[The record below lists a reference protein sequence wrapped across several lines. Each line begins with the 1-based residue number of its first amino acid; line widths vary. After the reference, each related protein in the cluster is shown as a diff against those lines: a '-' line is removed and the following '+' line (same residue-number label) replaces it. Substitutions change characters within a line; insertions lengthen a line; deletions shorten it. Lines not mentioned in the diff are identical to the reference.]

1 MVRPAFLAACIA
13 CATLSAQGSAHAD
26 TKSDCVAAADQGQSL
41 RDDGKYRRAREAFAT
56 CSRDVCPKVVV
67 QSCSQWL
74 HDLDGAMP
82 TVVLGAKDDQ
92 GNDVAAA
99 HVTVD
104 GQPLTDTLDG
114 KPVPIDPGMHALRFE
129 HPGSQPAEA
138 DVVIRAGEKNRE
150 VSVTLHAVAPGTGAP
165 PQAPAPSAPVPE
177 STPGTPFF
185 TARNTTA
192 LVLVVAGLGAIAGG
206 AYFVSQ
212 SSSES
217 NTASS
222 LRTALGPSDACTV
235 NPSDSRCGSLK
246 SAVDSQHADTTAGA
260 ILLAAGGAAVVG
272 GVVAWLVWPKNE
284 PSEPASAP
292 EVSLGPGRLT
302 FGVSGSF

>member
-1 MVRPAFLAACIA
+1 MVRPALLAACIA
-13 CATLSAQGSAHAD
+13 CATSSAQRAACAD
-26 TKSDCVAAADQGQSL
+26 TKTECVSAADQGQSW
-41 RDDGKYRRAREAFAT
+41 RDDGQYRRAREAFAT
-56 CSRDVCPKVVV
+56 CARDVCPKVVV
-67 QSCSQWL
+67 QSCAQWL
-74 HDLDGAMP
+74 HDLDTAMP
-82 TVVLGAKDDQ
+82 TVVLGAKDDA

-104 GQPLTDTLDG
+104 GQPLTDVLDG
-114 KPVPIDPGMHALRFE
+114 KPVAIDPGVHALRFD

-150 VSVTLHAVAPGTGAP
+150 VSVTLHAL
-165 PQAPAPSAPVPE
+165 APAGDARPPAAATSPTPATE

-222 LRTALGPSDACTV
+222 LRSTLGASDACSV
-235 NPSDSRCGSLK
+235 KPSDSRCASLK
-246 SAVDSQHADTTAGA
+246 SAVDSQHTDTTAGA
-260 ILLAAGGAAVVG
+260 ILLAGGGAAVIG
-272 GVVAWLVWPKNE
+272 GVVAWLVWPRSE
-284 PSEPASAP
+284 SSEPAAAP
-292 EVSLGPGRLT
+292 EVGVAPGR
-302 FGVSGSF
+302 SGSF